1 MIHNSW
7 ALLGRRSALIAGTA
21 RCSTVRSI
29 TYSRAPS
36 ASTAS
41 PIHSRRPALG
51 AVSAVTLLI
60 TLLLKVMSSMRS
72 QLLRL
77 GARQR
82 LIGPV
87 IRRDR
92 DKHGRFPV
100 VSASGIGAFTGDVG
114 AGGPASTSPVSVPRY
129 GASVELRRIESARS
143 GRRSTTGAVAG

>member
-1 MIHNSW
+1 MSMIHSSW
-7 ALLGRRSALIAGTA
+7 ALLGCRSALIAGTA

-51 AVSAVTLLI
+51 VVSAVTLLI

-72 QLLRL
+72 QLMRL

-87 IRRDR
+87 ILRDR

-114 AGGPASTSPVSVPRY
+114 AGGPASTWP
-129 GASVELRRIESARS
+129 ASVHTTSRSAARRRAYAARK
-143 GRRSTTGAVAG
+143 